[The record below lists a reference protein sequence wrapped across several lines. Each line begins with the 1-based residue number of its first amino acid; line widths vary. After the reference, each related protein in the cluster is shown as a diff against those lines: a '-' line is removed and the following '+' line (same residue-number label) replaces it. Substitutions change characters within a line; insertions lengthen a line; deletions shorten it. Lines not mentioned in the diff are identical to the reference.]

1 MVRVCPC
8 CSTALADDA
17 ASCYVCGATIARPA
31 TMLHASRRV
40 VTGPTMRLAP
50 LHEHAALPRPTQRAR
65 DTREIC
71 VGAVGLVFA
80 FTFVLGYANALAT
93 LGLSA
98 LSLGALLIPLIGGMF
113 AEAAWMQGRWWRG
126 WWGMLLWQAVIW
138 SIALVRMLL

>member
-1 MVRVCPC
+1 MVPCPR

-17 ASCYVCGATIARPA
+17 APCYVCGATIQPPA
-31 TMLHASRRV
+31 AMLHASRRA
-40 VTGPTMRLAP
+40 VTGSTTRLAP
-50 LHEHAALPRPTQRAR
+50 HEHTALPRLSQRAR
-65 DTREIC
+65 DAREIC

-138 SIALVRMLL
+138 GIALARVFL